1 MKLKLSF
8 VLIIIAIIVA
18 TLFGIDKATSQNSQD
33 SALIHIGLS
42 DRDSSSCSMCMEGG
56 AGFLSGCK
64 RCIQDG
70 VIFSTDVA
78 NENPYYLA
86 WSNDDGMY
94 YGDDKCDGV
103 IKFPNTTSSSGD
115 TYWVELTK
123 HGKVITSS
131 LYSDKD
137 FTQLSDFV
145 TTTMCSEPTDLR
157 YFRISTEDG
166 KDPGYGGRIL
176 GYIDDIS
183 LYQTNID
190 SSQHDIS
197 IIDNFSLIFEEDFE
211 NCSSKTCAD
220 LWTLQ
225 DPDML
230 YVDINNNNFHIDSQ
244 ATKSNDYAHFDL
256 GDPIIDSWILRFKLH
271 IEELD
276 KNPQGKGIFQLD
288 PTVRQILFG
297 IPALVLPT
305 TVLLLS
311 KNQQNKK
318 LSSLII
324 LDGVIIFFGILSNL
338 VINYQINNPLA
349 IVSNYLGLVLI
360 FSIFVISL
368 GIFSLFKS
376 RKS

>member
-1 MKLKLSF
+1 MAS
-8 VLIIIAIIVA
+8 
-18 TLFGIDKATSQNSQD
+18 LFGIDKATSQNPQD

-64 RCIQDG
+64 SCIQDG
-70 VIFSTDVA
+70 VIFNTHVA

-176 GYIDDIS
+176 GFIDDIS
-183 LYQTNID
+183 LYESDIISPQDD
-190 SSQHDIS
+190 SLK
-197 IIDNFSLIFEEDFE
+197 IDNSFLIFENDFE
-211 NCSSKTCAD
+211 TCSSKTCDD

-225 DPDML
+225 DPEML
-230 YVDINNNNFHIDSQ
+230 YVDIENKNFYIDSQ
-244 ATKSNDYAHFDL
+244 VTKSNDYAHFDL
-256 GDPIIDSWILRFKLH
+256 GEPIMDSWILRFKLH

-276 KNPQGKGIFQLD
+276 KNPQGKGIFQLE

-297 IPALVLPT
+297 MPALVLPT
-305 TVLLLS
+305 TVLFLS
-311 KNQQNKK
+311 KNQRNKK

-338 VINYQINNPLA
+338 VINYQINNSLT
-349 IVSNYLGLVLI
+349 ILSNYLSLVMI
-360 FSIFVISL
+360 FSIFIISFGVFL
-368 GIFSLFKS
+368 LFKS
-376 RKS
+376 RKT